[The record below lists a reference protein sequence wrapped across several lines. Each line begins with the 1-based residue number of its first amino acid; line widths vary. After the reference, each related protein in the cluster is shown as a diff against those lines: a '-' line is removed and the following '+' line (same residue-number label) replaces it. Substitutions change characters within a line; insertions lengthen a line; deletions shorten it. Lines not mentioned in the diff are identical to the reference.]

1 MESRPPSLVRE
12 GGVEWGRKAAGNNIL
27 TSLAHNQSIGSSL
40 ILKRQKGEER
50 FMFKMANLFIVTLR
64 LLTSCPIVR
73 WEADTN
79 KNEVW
84 LIKDSL
90 RQLNCTMKII
100 KMTL

>member
-1 MESRPPSLVRE
+1 
-12 GGVEWGRKAAGNNIL
+12 
-27 TSLAHNQSIGSSL
+27 
-40 ILKRQKGEER
+40 
-50 FMFKMANLFIVTLR
+50 MFKMANLFIVTLR

-73 WEADTN
+73 WEAGTN

-90 RQLNCTMKII
+90 RQLNSTMKII